1 MGYAGREVGA
11 DPTGASLLEVIDAV
25 EFVKPMAN
33 GKTGP
38 CLLTCEK
45 NDGTA
50 VEVVAKFS
58 AGCERGVTSLA
69 IEAVGACLA
78 GDLGL
83 PVPQPFIVTV
93 SSEFVSSVP
102 DTTQQKRMRDSSA
115 IAFGSRHITG
125 QYTVWTTGTIVSE
138 IMRQYAAAILTFD
151 GIIQNPDRRDINPNC
166 LVKGDEIRIFDH
178 ELSFPAGP
186 ILGWR
191 PPWVPGGLEV
201 LTQPG
206 FHIFR
211 SGLKGREIDFQ
222 PIRASW
228 SGLSD
233 DRIHSYGN
241 VIPNEWAAA
250 TNAVAT
256 ALQLIKDA
264 RDNIDAC
271 IVEIER
277 VLT

>member
-1 MGYAGREVGA
+1 MLSTV
-11 DPTGASLLEVIDAV
+11 DAV
-25 EFVKPMAN
+25 EFVKPMLN
-33 GKTGP
+33 GKTSP
-38 CLLTCEK
+38 CLLTCEQT
-45 NDGTA
+45 DGTT

-58 AGCERGVTSLA
+58 VGCERGVTSLA
-69 IEAVGACLA
+69 IEAIGACLA

-83 PVPQPFIVTV
+83 PIPQPFIVNA
-93 SSEFVSSVP
+93 SSDFIDSVP
-102 DTTQQKRMRDSSA
+102 DTAQQQRMRSSCPL
-115 IAFGSRHITG
+115 AFGSRHVTG
-125 QYTVWTTGTIVSE
+125 QYTVWTAGTLVSE

-151 GIIQNPDRRDINPNC
+151 GIIQNPDRRDQNPNC

-186 ILGWR
+186 IIGWR
-191 PPWVPGGLEV
+191 PPWVTGGLDV

-211 SGLKGREIDFQ
+211 SGLKGRAIDFE
-222 PIRASW
+222 PIRSAW
-228 SGLSD
+228 AGLSD
-233 DRIHSYGN
+233 ARILSYSS
-241 VIPNEWAAA
+241 ILPREWGAA
-250 TNAVAT
+250 NNPVAT

-277 VLT
+277 VLK